1 MQPWRWHGDWQRRD
15 AVVSPW
21 GVWYKMEV
29 DMILAIAG
37 LAILAALGA
46 SAVLDGLR
54 SKCKVIRV
62 LDRNWNRLTV
72 KVE

>member
-1 MQPWRWHGDWQRRD
+1 
-15 AVVSPW
+15 
-21 GVWYKMEV
+21 MEV